1 VCQKLTEHTYRS
13 KLVDELEK
21 ALDVIKNGK
30 DRGMQLVFAK
40 FDSMRSLWS
49 LVAQATAMLDALGA
63 LADIAARAGF
73 VRPEILEC
81 SAEENPTITIVKGRH
96 PCVESTYSGGAFI
109 PNDMNIG
116 ASNNPRV
123 LLLSG
128 PNMVRNKYLCSNH
141 S

>member
-1 VCQKLTEHTYRS
+1 LFYCVSKTNYYKHAYRS

-21 ALDVIKNGK
+21 DLDVIKNGK

-40 FDSMRSLWS
+40 FNSMRSLWS

-81 SAEENPTITIVKGRH
+81 SAEENPTITIV
-96 PCVESTYSGGAFI
+96 
-109 PNDMNIG
+109 N
-116 ASNNPRV
+116 
-123 LLLSG
+123 
-128 PNMVRNKYLCSNH
+128 
-141 S
+141 